1 MAKTIEQRVVE
12 FKFNNAN
19 FEQNVAQSMNTLDD
33 LNKKVKESTSG
44 KAFDELTKSAKSMD
58 LSSVTTSLTTV
69 TEKFSA
75 MKEIAIGALRDIG
88 VSIEQN
94 LVNGLKKVTLE
105 PVTKGFTRF
114 GQKTESVATIMAAI
128 ADEDYGDVDKL
139 EYTEAL
145 LEKLAWFSDETSYN
159 FTDMTDNIAK
169 FTAAGLDLDTSTTA
183 MMGIATWAANAGQQ
197 ADVASR
203 AMYQLS
209 QAMGSGSI
217 KLQDWKSIET
227 ANMAT
232 KEVKQMLID
241 YGKLMGKIQT
251 DQFGTDFVTYI
262 DSLSGEEKTIDI
274 NIGNFRDTLTKSG
287 WLDSDVFSAAMGEY
301 ASYAEALEKVINSEA
316 NADLDLYAT
325 DVMKKMKKALK
336 ESEKTGETL
345 DAIML
350 RDYGID
356 LRVEDENGN
365 LVSAME
371 NVTEIGI
378 RAMESAQKAR
388 TLKQA
393 FDALDDASSTKW
405 AGAFEKVLGNMEE
418 ASELFTY
425 ISEVL
430 YDWFAEPLNSLNDML
445 RTWKEF
451 GGRASLFGY
460 FDEEGELVNGA
471 FQNIIDA
478 MDGYKEAIG
487 KGFSAVFNPEGLGAE
502 ELGEKLA
509 AATDRFRE
517 FTEAMIPS
525 EETINKVAS
534 AVQTFLTPLKAM
546 GGALGSA
553 VSSAK
558 SFASG
563 IFGSLSKAFDYSAAV
578 DSINKISDIKP
589 KQSLELSFAGID
601 DQNIIPTMKA
611 MESPLKTISNLFTNL
626 SNVASKFFSAL
637 KPSEEVLGKLTTIF
651 TAFKNVL
658 NAVFAPL
665 RSLNS
670 GLEKLGDADSTK
682 VEKFAEFLSGPL
694 LNALL
699 WLPSKIADVINKMTE
714 LSNKFEIFEKIKGVF
729 SSAKQAVSDFFGGF
743 YEAFWEANTADRGW
757 LEQFSGEKIEG
768 AVTPLN
774 ALGAVLT
781 GVRKRIEEFFSSFK
795 DISIFEKISNGLSS
809 IKEWFEKASSW
820 SSGANV
826 FYSIS
831 NTFDRLKDAVTK
843 VKEAIF
849 GAKPELEFAEFS
861 RSAPTIETSAT
872 KISEAINKIVDA
884 IKNFFSSDFSFGSIV
899 DNIKSFFGIGKD
911 KQDEIIA
918 EAETAVNTIAEEI
931 QTKVTSAW
939 SHLKPRKKKIKGQA
953 GDANKSEDPILDPDG
968 TMVDITASGNYW
980 LDQEAMYAQT
990 GGALGKIDEY
1000 YTNLLHWYGNYLQQ
1014 DLPDPEPIDG
1024 IPLQSF
1030 IDSLISMFGANSPL
1044 AKKSFDPDTSLS
1056 TLEEVSED
1064 LPLFAKILNGIK
1076 TGLSTFFSALGN
1088 VIGAVLYGGGKG
1100 VEMVIGVIN
1109 KMFDIAGKIKNSEGF
1124 KTAIGTIVDVLKHV
1138 SSKLKE
1144 FTESETFKAAFSSIT
1159 GVIEY
1164 VIDNFLKIAPKIA
1177 GLMAAKGAMSF
1188 GSGFNKIG
1196 KGFLEIAGQVGK
1208 FAKAANKFGQAAK
1221 LDAIASL
1228 LKSIALVIVAI
1239 AASIAIFKLV
1249 DIKSLDEIVVPLG
1262 AMAALLA
1269 EVFGGISLVI
1279 HALGSGDGL
1288 AGAAKEAAGG
1298 AVLIGLAPM
1307 LLAIGALLA
1316 AASGA
1321 IGSLVNVFKD
1331 VPDWETAAFAVL
1343 TVMGIVIELFGGIA
1357 LVLGQAKTPKALS
1370 GTKGLMV
1377 GLAAL
1382 LKIIESMV
1390 VNFMAFPL
1398 KQLGKAVGA
1407 VEILLLGIAKI
1418 MTNIGKMAAVP
1429 AKNLF
1434 TATLVLAALAGI
1446 MYEVGAL
1453 AKTMAGMSIEQ
1464 MTPTMIVVGGSLVAI
1479 ALVCEAVKKMVM
1491 GVSPT
1496 QLAAGALVL
1505 GVIGGIIY
1513 AIGDLMLKANSS
1525 GVTRGGG
1532 GGGLMENPSL
1542 LALAGT
1548 LLSLI
1553 VVAEILKTL
1562 ANDSDAGSLVKA
1574 ATAMKTMASAVETCS
1589 KVVTGLAALASNDLE
1604 GLALGI
1610 AAFAA
1615 ILLVLVGVAYLVKED
1630 TAKSFAIFATA
1641 VGALGVGIGL
1651 AAAGIAKFVE
1661 TMIYLGDRI
1670 AASKGS
1676 IKNGIEAIADVI
1688 AETAGSF
1695 VKALGAIIGAIL
1707 QAFLDNKIRFIE
1719 VIFEFINTLL
1729 DLLIKWLPTILPKIL
1744 QVLSMLV
1751 SALVT
1756 FLTETLLP
1764 AIGDVLNTLI
1774 NTIFDLLTGLWNRL
1788 KIFLTQVLTDIT
1800 VFLNQL
1806 IDAIQLTINNI
1817 LTSLTDIV
1825 TKIEGLLNQII
1836 DSIES
1841 VLSNIITSVT
1851 NLINQIIDAI
1861 ETTAINI
1868 ITSIENVLN
1877 QIIESITNVL
1887 SNIITSIENIIN
1899 QIIDVIEN
1907 TATNLITSIENV
1919 LNQIVDSIEN
1929 VLNNIIDSIENVLS
1943 NIIES
1948 IGNIINQIIDTIEN
1962 SANNL
1967 IDSVESILNNIVDSI
1982 ESVFQNIL
1990 DSVFG
1995 LLEDIVDKI
2004 VGFADKIK
2012 TAALDLLQKFVDGI
2026 IEATDIVLTG
2036 IHDLIVGKDGK
2047 GGIVGHIGTFG
2058 KDLAEAAGRMIASFI
2073 EGIDNAVD
2081 SVLTAIKNMIVGE
2094 DGDGGIVGKI
2104 GDFGSDL
2111 VKAAGKLI
2119 AKFIEGINGAVDSV
2133 MTAIKN
2139 LIVGENGDGGI
2150 IGKVGD
2156 FGKQVAEAGGK
2167 MIGKFV
2173 EGIGNAAGTVM
2184 SAVDSL
2190 FNGNNTAENP
2200 GIIARLGSFAGNLI
2214 SSGGQAAASI
2224 AEGISKGAKPLI
2236 SAVDELFNGD
2246 GSDENPG
2253 ILKSIGNFAGKLLTA
2268 GGEAVASVATGFRD
2282 GAGAAIDA
2290 FMSIFDGVKDESGN
2304 VIEGKEGILD
2314 KIGMLVNSLVDA
2326 IIRLINSL
2334 ADTLRTKSPEFISA
2348 CGNLADAI
2356 ISSIPI
2362 VGGAYKLGKSVIGS
2376 IVSAFRGERK
2386 DAEDEGETT
2395 GGGIVQGLIRGVG
2408 GFAETLG
2415 TTVSNVASGI
2425 WNGFKN
2431 FFGIHSPST
2440 LFTTGGEYLMQGLQ
2454 NGIEGSDDGPIN
2466 AMSSIGQSLYDEFN
2480 SYQNKFKI
2488 AGKMAGDTIGMGAE
2502 ESDSVTRAAEKLAA
2516 SVKPG
2521 FDKKDS
2527 VLKTAGAWASYYVSQ
2542 GMDNNHSYTE
2552 KAAKRLADATKT
2564 SFVGVDFSGAGY
2576 HVVSGI
2582 NKGIDDNKWRVA
2594 DKAAK
2599 LGGDVKN
2606 AVTRVLE
2613 INSPSRVM
2621 MEIGKFVDMGL
2632 AKGIDKYSDN
2642 PLGSAND
2649 VATMLVYAMS
2659 NAMRMAEAALA
2670 EDTYTP
2676 TISPVIDLAQVQSG
2690 INEMNGMLYSADGY
2704 SLDAAMRSRYN
2715 PYENFDGT
2723 EKLDPT
2729 LGILGSVD
2737 GVTEKLDEMISK
2749 LSQLKVYLDSGAL
2762 VGGIFDQVDLAL
2774 GKKAIYSGRGVM

>member
-94 LVNGLKKVTLE
+94 LVNGLKKVAIE

-169 FTAAGLDLDTSTTA
+169 FTAAGLDLDSSTTA

-251 DQFGTDFVTYI
+251 DELGNDFVTYI
-262 DSLSGEEKTIDI
+262 DSLSGKEKTMDID
-274 NIGNFRDTLTKSG
+274 IGNFRDTLTKSQ
-287 WLDSDVFSAAMGEY
+287 WLDTDVFSAAMGEY

-525 EETINKVAS
+525 EETINKVAG
-534 AVQTFLTPLKAM
+534 AIQTFLTPLKAM

-563 IFGSLSKAFDYSAAV
+563 IFGSFSKAFDYSTAV
-578 DSINKISDIKP
+578 DSINKISNIKP
-589 KQSLELSFAGID
+589 KHSLEISLAGID

-626 SNVASKFFSAL
+626 SNVVNKFFSAL

-658 NAVFAPL
+658 NAIFAPL
-665 RSLNS
+665 RSVNS

-682 VEKFAEFLSGPL
+682 VEKFAEVLSGPL
-694 LNALL
+694 LSALL
-699 WLPSKIADVINKMTE
+699 WLPSKIAEVINKMTQ
-714 LSNKFEIFEKIKGVF
+714 LSNKFGIFEKIKNVFASAKEAVSGFFDGILSAFGRKIDYPQILERFAGVENELRPAFRFMDVF
-729 SSAKQAVSDFFGGF
+729 SL
-743 YEAFWEANTADRGW
+743 T
-757 LEQFSGEKIEG
+757 
-768 AVTPLN
+768 
-774 ALGAVLT
+774 LT
-781 GVRKRIEEFFSSFK
+781 GVRKRIEGFFAPLK
-795 DISIFEKISNGLSS
+795 DISIFDKISEGLSKLQERFSNVNAYDAGKAAFDS
-809 IKEWFEKASSW
+809 I
-820 SSGANV
+820 SGAFN
-826 FYSIS
+826 
-831 NTFDRLKDAVTK
+831 RLKDAVTK

-849 GAKPELEFAEFS
+849 GAKPELEFEGFS
-861 RSAPTIETSAT
+861 KAAPTIETAAT
-872 KISEAINKIVDA
+872 KISDSITKIADA
-884 IKNFFSSDFSFGSIV
+884 IKNFFSSNTNFGSIV
-899 DNIKSFFGIGKD
+899 DNIKGFFGIGKD

-918 EAETAVNTIAEEI
+918 EAETAVDTIAEGI
-931 QTKVTSAW
+931 QTSVTSAW
-939 SHLKPRKKKIKGQA
+939 SRLKSRKKNISGQA
-953 GDANKSEDPILDPDG
+953 GDANKKGEGLGFGGVGQKISELFGGSKKTG
-968 TMVDITASGNYW
+968 TTIGIDAITSG
-980 LDQEAMYAQT
+980 LQT
-990 GGALGKIDEY
+990 VLGSGE
-1000 YTNLLHWYGNYLQQ
+1000 N
-1014 DLPDPEPIDG
+1014 
-1024 IPLQSF
+1024 
-1030 IDSLISMFGANSPL
+1030 ISRD
-1044 AKKSFDPDTSLS
+1044 FDPDTSLS
-1056 TLEEVSED
+1056 TLEEISED
-1064 LPLFAKILNGIK
+1064 VPLFTKILNGIK

-1100 VEMVIGVIN
+1100 VEMVISVIN

-1144 FTESETFKAAFSSIT
+1144 FTESETFKAAFGSIT

-1196 KGFLEIAGQVGK
+1196 KGFLKIADQVGK

-1221 LDAIASL
+1221 FDALANLI
-1228 LKSIALVIVAI
+1228 KSIAIVIIAI
-1239 AASIAIFKLV
+1239 AAAIAIFKLV
-1249 DIKSLDEIVVPLG
+1249 DIKSLSEIEAPLT
-1262 AMAALLA
+1262 AMALMLG
-1269 EVFGGISLVI
+1269 EIFLGISLIVA
-1279 HALGSGDGL
+1279 ALGSGDGVV
-1288 AGAAKEAAGG
+1288 GAAKEAAGG
-1298 AVLIGLAPM
+1298 AVLLGMASL
-1307 LLAIGALLA
+1307 LLAIAGLMAGLA
-1316 AASGA
+1316 GT
-1321 IGSLVNVFKD
+1321 IGSLVKTFSGVKEEDWRNV
-1331 VPDWETAAFAVL
+1331 EASIL
-1343 TVMGIVIELFGGIA
+1343 TVMFVIAEIFAGISVILA
-1357 LVLGQAKTPKALS
+1357 NAKTPKALS

-1377 GLAAL
+1377 GLSAL
-1382 LKIIESMV
+1382 LKIIKSMV

-1398 KQLGKAVGA
+1398 DQLGKAVGA
-1407 VEILLLGIAKI
+1407 VEILLLGIAAI
-1418 MTNIGKMAAVP
+1418 MTGIGKMAAAP
-1429 AKNLF
+1429 TKSLF
-1434 TATLVLAALAGI
+1434 VATLVIAALAGVL
-1446 MYEVGAL
+1446 YEVGTL
-1453 AKTMAGMSIEQ
+1453 AKTMAGMSLEQ
-1464 MTPTMIVVGGSLVAI
+1464 MTPTMIVVGGSLAAI
-1479 ALVCEAVKKMVM
+1479 ALICDSVKKMVM

-1505 GVIGGIIY
+1505 AAIGGVIY
-1513 AIGDLMLKANSS
+1513 AIGDVMVKANSS

-1532 GGGLMENPSL
+1532 GGGLLENPAIVS
-1542 LALAGT
+1542 LAGT

-1553 VVAEILKTL
+1553 VVGEIIKDL
-1562 ANDSDAGSLVKA
+1562 ANTAKPENLIA
-1574 ATAMKTMASAVETCS
+1574 AAVAMRLMASAVEVCANI
-1589 KVVTGLAALASNDLE
+1589 VAGLAIMGANDLP
-1604 GLALGI
+1604 GLIIGI

-1615 ILLVLVGVAYLVKED
+1615 ILGVLVIAAKLLDGGA
-1630 TAKSFAIFATA
+1630 AKSFAIFAAGVALFGAGLALAA
-1641 VGALGVGIGL
+1641 VGIE
-1651 AAAGIAKFVE
+1651 KFVD
-1661 TMIYLGDRI
+1661 TIIRLGDKI
-1670 AASKGS
+1670 AEGKGP
-1676 IKNGIEAIADVI
+1676 IKRGIEAIASII
-1688 AETAGSF
+1688 AESAGSF
-1695 VKALGAIIGAIL
+1695 VLAIGTIIGAIL
-1707 QAFLDNKIRFIE
+1707 QAFLDNKIKFLE
-1719 VIFEFINTLL
+1719 VIFEFVNSLL
-1729 DLLIKWLPTILPKIL
+1729 DMLIKWMPTLIPKIL
-1744 QVLSMLV
+1744 TVLSQLV
-1751 SALVT
+1751 DALVT

-1788 KIFLTQVLTDIT
+1788 KVFLTQVLMDIT

-1817 LTSLTDIV
+1817 LTSLTDII
-1825 TKIEGLLNQII
+1825 TKIEALLVQIVE
-1836 DSIES
+1836 SITT
-1841 VLSNIITSVT
+1841 VLATIIESVT

-2094 DGDGGIVGKI
+2094 NGDGGIVGKI

-2111 VKAAGKLI
+2111 IKAAGKLI
-2119 AKFIEGINGAVDSV
+2119 AKFVEGINGAVDSV

-2139 LIVGENGDGGI
+2139 LIVGEDGNGGI

-2184 SAVDSL
+2184 TAVDSL

-2236 SAVDELFNGD
+2236 SAVDDLFNGD
-2246 GSDENPG
+2246 GSEENPG
-2253 ILKSIGNFAGKLLTA
+2253 IIKSIGNFAGKLLTA

-2314 KIGMLVNSLVDA
+2314 KIGMLVGSLVDA
-2326 IIRLINSL
+2326 ITRLINSL
-2334 ADTLRTKSPEFISA
+2334 ADTLREKSPEFISA

-2362 VGGAYKLGKSVIGS
+2362 VGGAYKLGKGVIGS
-2376 IVSAFRGERK
+2376 IVSAFRGEK
-2386 DAEDEGETT
+2386 KTAEDEGETT
-2395 GGGIVQGLIRGVG
+2395 GGGIVQGIVRGIG
-2408 GFAETLG
+2408 GAVKTVG

-2431 FFGIHSPST
+2431 FFGIESPSK

-2594 DKAAK
+2594 DKASS
-2599 LGGDVKN
+2599 LGGVVKN
-2606 AVTRVLE
+2606 AITTVLQ
-2613 INSPSRVM
+2613 IASPSKVM

-2642 PLGSAND
+2642 PIGSADD

-2737 GVTEKLDEMISK
+2737 GVTEKLDEMILK